1 MDEKLIYKKNLL
13 IRKNKSKLYLG
24 KYRHKILELFK
35 ISPDEIYFLTLEESD
50 AIRKHSFNNSGIVN
64 IRYENA
70 EIDIRKSILNICENN
85 TEPWYVF
92 IDDDWKYCGGIR
104 I

>member
-1 MDEKLIYKKNLL
+1 MDKKLVYKKNLL
-13 IRKNKSKLYLG
+13 IRKNKSKLYLDN
-24 KYRHKILELFK
+24 YRHKILELFK

-70 EIDIRKSILNICENN
+70 EIDIRKSILKIIRGLGMYYGDRQ
-85 TEPWYVF
+85 PVF
-92 IDDDWKYCGGIR
+92 DRCFYSIYK
-104 I
+104 